1 MRAFVR
7 RKDARATALE
17 QAGGELFV
25 GDMFDYRDLRVSMVG
40 VQRAYHCPPVALN
53 LLHHTMRFALAAEE
67 AKLEVVALMS
77 GSPLFSLAIT

>member
-1 MRAFVR
+1 
-7 RKDARATALE
+7 
-17 QAGGELFV
+17 
-25 GDMFDYRDLRVSMVG
+25 MVG